1 MPSVCRANKRFLV
14 LAVCSVSWLAAASD
28 NQTVAAEVI
37 GTKEP
42 FASKAVYFVVTDR
55 FVDGDPSNNQEE
67 QGGEYP
73 TFNRPIVN
81 NGQAVANLGYMGG
94 DFKGIV
100 NNADYIAEMGFGAVW
115 GTPVIDNPD
124 QAFSGGFALGEG
136 WFTDKGK
143 TGYHGYWGVN
153 FYELDE
159 HLPSPGLDFT
169 QFTQALD
176 QAGLDFVLDIVG
188 NHGSPSFDMPEDQ
201 PKFGEIYDQ
210 DGVLLADHKNT
221 YPEEL
226 DMSDPLSA
234 FFHPSQDIAQLSNFN
249 ENNPAVVEYLIGS
262 YLHWLDAGAD
272 AIRIDTI
279 KHVPNHFWKTVT
291 DRLRAKY
298 PDLFFFAEHWDHNAQ
313 AIAQHTFPENGGI
326 SVLDFPGQKAMQA
339 VFGQEQKPMTELLS
353 YLHLDDGVYANP
365 YELMT
370 FYDNHDMPRMN
381 ASDEGFIDAHNW
393 LFTSRGIPVVYYGS
407 ETGFRRGRAE
417 HAGNRDYYGQD
428 RVDAGTEHPI
438 RQALIKI
445 ASARKSSVAL
455 QRGVQR
461 NGAFSQNTAAFVRE
475 YQDAEFNETALVLL
489 NKGDVAGTVTI
500 YVPYSGRYKNLVTG
514 ELKELVQGEWSSEV
528 SAHGVQVWSRR
539 YPFE

>member
-1 MPSVCRANKRFLV
+1 MDIRCLSALV
-14 LAVCSVSWLAAASD
+14 GVSLGITCVSASAAVGATEIV
-28 NQTVAAEVI
+28 
-37 GTKEP
+37 GTHEA

-55 FVDGDPSNNQEE
+55 FVDGDPSNNQED
-67 QGGEYP
+67 QGGDYP
-73 TFNRPIVN
+73 TFNRPIIK
-81 NGQAVANLGYMGG
+81 NGQAMANLGYMGG

-115 GTPVIDNPD
+115 GTPVVDNPD

-153 FYELDE
+153 FYEVDE
-159 HLPSPGLDFT
+159 HLPSRGLDFA

-188 NHGSPSFDMPEDQ
+188 NHGSPSFDMPKDQ
-201 PKFGEIYDQ
+201 PKFGEVYDQ
-210 DGVLLADHKNT
+210 NGTLLADHKNT

-226 DMSDPLSA
+226 DTSDPLHA
-234 FFHPSQDIAQLSNFN
+234 FFHPTQDIAQLSNFN
-249 ENNPAVVEYLIGS
+249 ENNPKVVDYLIGS

-298 PDLFFFAEHWDHNAQ
+298 PDLFFFAEHWDHDAKT
-313 AIAQHTFPENGGI
+313 IAQHTFPENGGI

-339 VFGQEQKPMTELLS
+339 VFGQEQKPMSDLLS

-365 YELMT
+365 YDLMT

-381 ASDEGFIDAHNW
+381 ATDHGFIDAHNW

-428 RVDAGTEHPI
+428 RVDAGIEHPI

-445 ASARKSSVAL
+445 AAARKASVAL

-461 NGAFSQNTAAFVRE
+461 NGAFDQNTAAFVRE
-475 YQDAEFNETALVLL
+475 YQDVRFNETALVLL
-489 NKGDVAGTVTI
+489 NKGDTSETI
-500 YVPYSGRYKNLVTG
+500 SISVPHSGRYENLLTG
-514 ELKELVQGEWSSEV
+514 EVRELVKGDWSSEV
-528 SAHGVQVWSRR
+528 SAHGAQVWNRFQS
-539 YPFE
+539 FD